1 IMDNTWAT
9 PLGFAAF
16 AHGVDVAVHAGTK
29 YLGGHSDLLLGLIVS
44 NEAQYARLHRLWTD
58 MGVAASSDDCFLAL
72 RGLRTLA
79 LRLERH
85 TRSALEIAQWL
96 SARAEVAE
104 VVFPA
109 LPGSRGHALWK
120 RDFTGACGLFGVVLH
135 PVDKARIDA
144 MLDGLRLFKMGFSW
158 GGFESLVIPAN
169 VGRAKRTLHWNVAGP
184 YLRLHVGLEDPADL
198 IADLADGFAR
208 LHR

>member
-1 IMDNTWAT
+1 ACYGPTRRFCDGHLRRLGVTVDYYDPLAGGDIEHAMRANTSLVFVESPGSLTFEVQDVPALVAAAHRHGALVIMDNTWAT

-16 AHGVDVAVHAGTK
+16 THGVDVAVHAGTK

-96 SARAEVAE
+96 SAR
-104 VVFPA
+104 
-109 LPGSRGHALWK
+109 
-120 RDFTGACGLFGVVLH
+120 
-135 PVDKARIDA
+135 
-144 MLDGLRLFKMGFSW
+144 
-158 GGFESLVIPAN
+158 
-169 VGRAKRTLHWNVAGP
+169 
-184 YLRLHVGLEDPADL
+184 
-198 IADLADGFAR
+198 
-208 LHR
+208 